1 MPLPYRKSIL
11 FLLVI
16 LAIFNTWATASFKDD
31 HTTIDQAASVSN
43 ANLNSDETYVSLLDI
58 IAESIARIRNH
69 AEFTATSSA
78 TTISTSTKPQEQSP
92 ASTSDLADAIVNIFC
107 TQETSKYNRTVSG
120 TGFFI
125 SNTGVILTNAHV
137 AQFLLLE
144 SENGT
149 KAQCQV
155 RTGEDAN
162 TSYTAGL
169 LYISP
174 AFVIEHVDLFS
185 NPNPRGTG
193 ENDFA
198 LLYIADTADKQSHL
212 PNFAF
217 IPPIKETLNVEMRG
231 RTVILVGYPSGA
243 DTSIDNQT
251 RTIATTTITEL
262 YTFNDGL
269 ADIISLGES
278 KLGHQGASGGPVIDN
293 LGRAI
298 GVISTKSSKSTAL
311 NAITIEYIDRL
322 MRKETGFDL
331 ASTIQGDL
339 AYRAEL
345 FNDTVTPILKKLI
358 VN

>member
-1 MPLPYRKSIL
+1 MSLPYRKS
-11 FLLVI
+11 LLCLLLI
-16 LAIFNTWATASFKDD
+16 LAIFNIWAVASFKDD
-31 HTTIDQAASVSN
+31 HTTVDQAASVSN
-43 ANLNSDETYVSLLDI
+43 ANINSDETYVSLLDI

-69 AEFTATSSA
+69 ADFTATSSA
-78 TTISTSTKPQEQSP
+78 TTTSTSTKPQEQPP

-144 SENGT
+144 SENGEA
-149 KAQCQV
+149 KCQV
-155 RTGEDAN
+155 RTGEDAD

-198 LLYIADTADKQSHL
+198 LLYISETSDKHSHL
-212 PNFAF
+212 PPFAF

-231 RTVILVGYPSGA
+231 RTVILVGYPSSA

-251 RTIATTTITEL
+251 RIIATTTVTEL
-262 YTFNDGL
+262 YTFTDGL

-331 ASTIQGDL
+331 QSTIQGDP
-339 AYRAEL
+339 AYRAQL

-358 VN
+358 IN